1 MGQRNNI
8 IKALGP
14 HNVIYADG
22 KNQYWM
28 DNFIEVFRGRHM
40 YLILNYEKEDTSSDR
55 RRASAEIALYN
66 YMSSK
71 SHRW

>member
-28 DNFIEVFRGRHM
+28 DNFIGVFRGRNM
-40 YLILNYEKEDTSSDR
+40 YLILNDKKEENPSNR